1 MDLKTATKED
11 LANGLTFLIDKP
23 YEWTSFDVINKIK
36 FLLKHKAGLK
46 KLKIGHAGTLDPLA
60 TGLLI
65 VCCGKN
71 TKLIESYQD
80 FEKEYSGI
88 FFLGATTP
96 SFDLETQVDET
107 FPIDHI
113 NIDLAKSAAS
123 KFVGENNQM
132 PPVFSAKKIDGKRAY
147 DIARKGKIPDVKRKL
162 VNIYKFDIVKFDIPD
177 IHFDIVCSKGT
188 YIRAIAR
195 DFGTELNSGAYLK
208 ALRRERIGE
217 FLVKNALSVQ
227 DLENAILS
235 NPNLKKDTVVSLD

>member
-1 MDLKTATKED
+1 MNLNNATKED

-23 YEWTSFDVINKIK
+23 FGWTSFDVINKIK

-65 VCCGKN
+65 VCCGKS
-71 TKLIESYQD
+71 TKLIEKYQD

-107 FPIDHI
+107 FAVEH
-113 NIDLAKSAAS
+113 IDLELATTAAR

-147 DIARKGKIPDVKRKL
+147 DIAREGKIPDVKRKL

-217 FLVKNALSVQ
+217 FLVKDAMSIQ
-227 DLENAILS
+227 EIENAVLS
-235 NPNLKKDTVVSLD
+235 NPNLQKKPADSLE